1 MAETIK
7 DQITEEENGQMSLL
21 EHEEKQPEMS
31 NDQLKDA
38 IESTLSKI
46 RRQSMLLGAQSMCSV
61 ILEKIVRAESAPG
74 KRTMNDY
81 KRLIK
86 DIRKFCETGLSRKI
100 NADGETEPIDNSTK
114 LTEEEHEGNTNQSNT
129 ESSSSN

>member
-1 MAETIK
+1 MAEETIK
-7 DQITEEENGQMSLL
+7 DQITEEEQ
-21 EHEEKQPEMS
+21 QPEMS

-86 DIRKFCETGLSRKI
+86 DVRKFCETGLSRKV
-100 NADGETEPIDNSTK
+100 NADGETEIVDNNTK
-114 LTEEEHEGNTNQSNT
+114 LMEESDEGHTNQSNT